1 MSAIDI
7 GYVIKTT
14 TGAYYCGYSNID
26 KQLRKAKIYHSLKYA
41 QDAIKSMKE
50 SAQFRNFEFII
61 VNVEV
66 REVSEDAGSKTD

>member
-1 MSAIDI
+1 MPAIDS

-14 TGAYYCGYSNID
+14 TGAYYCGYNNID
-26 KQLRKAKIYHSLKYA
+26 KQMRKAKIYHSLKYV
-41 QDAIKSMKE
+41 QDAIKSLKE

-66 REVSEDAGSKTD
+66 REVDEDAGTD

>member
-1 MSAIDI
+1 MPAIDS

-14 TGAYYCGYSNID
+14 TGAYYCGYSYID

-41 QDAIKSMKE
+41 QDAIKSLKE

-61 VNVEV
+61 VKVEV
-66 REVSEDAGSKTD
+66 REVNEDAGTD